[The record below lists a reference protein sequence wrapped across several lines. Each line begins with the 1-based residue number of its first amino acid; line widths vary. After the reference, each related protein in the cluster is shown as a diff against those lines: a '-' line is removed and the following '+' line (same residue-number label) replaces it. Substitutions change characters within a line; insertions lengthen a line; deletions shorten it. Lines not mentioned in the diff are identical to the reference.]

1 MAATLTSKA
10 SSLLRAHS
18 DEVHGIADCHRA
30 IGDRLWV
37 VAFLLIT
44 HHPSL
49 QKEGR
54 RKAAFFIIPN
64 GGITNQGFDQDLD

>member
-30 IGDRLWV
+30 IGYRLLGDEAHAEISGIKKGYGEITI
-37 VAFLLIT
+37 AFLNI
-44 HHPSL
+44 PISL
-49 QKEGR
+49 TL
-54 RKAAFFIIPN
+54 P
-64 GGITNQGFDQDLD
+64 